1 MSTAKRFQWLKY
13 LLSLILL
20 IGLSTPTL
28 AAPIDTAPDNGVE
41 GYFWLCLEDNTGRR
55 TEHAVQCCDGA
66 FCYTCTADF
75 KDCWISDDPQASS
88 PPRTGL
94 DSLRPHIRPM
104 QERPSEGQL
113 QSICTSVKANF
124 TKFEGFGYSC
134 LKPSCNGKG
143 EYCAIICHD
152 DDSCAAHTPDPIK
165 GAVSL
170 RGILQNGDNIDRSNS
185 SPATESQGGGDDGNE
200 DGSSPCGPGGCL
212 Y

>member
-1 MSTAKRFQWLKY
+1 
-13 LLSLILL
+13 
-20 IGLSTPTL
+20 
-28 AAPIDTAPDNGVE
+28 
-41 GYFWLCLEDNTGRR
+41 
-55 TEHAVQCCDGA
+55 
-66 FCYTCTADF
+66 
-75 KDCWISDDPQASS
+75 
-88 PPRTGL
+88 
-94 DSLRPHIRPM
+94 M

-152 DDSCAAHTPDPIK
+152 DDDSCTAQTPDVIR

-170 RGILQNGDNIDRSNS
+170 RGILQNGDNIDRSDPS
-185 SPATESQGGGDDGNE
+185 SATESHGGGGGGDE
-200 DGSSPCGPGGCL
+200 DGGNPCGPDGCL